1 MTAVMTAFMLEP
13 TEVNLSF
20 LLQCSDSTLVRVRAK
35 CFRSQK
41 KTATPYAVSALLTH
55 DGFVKECTCECAARE
70 NGTCHHIMGLL
81 KVLVLLLDNGYAEAP
96 PEMSCT
102 ELPQIWRRPRGHKI
116 PASSVDEV
124 DWRAARP
131 DGLSYPLQSRLY
143 EARKRPRSVEEV
155 QKAVRQFA
163 REMAAHTASPLLEHW
178 QSATP
183 KKADSLFGET
193 CEGSLL
199 WSQKPFVPHDFTTY
213 LCPEIQLGVNTELTP
228 MQPAFFS
235 EAINTVVSCVGLPP
249 KQQAV
254 IEASTCMHVAC
265 WHLA

>member
-102 ELPQIWRRPRGHKI
+102 ELP
-116 PASSVDEV
+116 
-124 DWRAARP
+124 
-131 DGLSYPLQSRLY
+131 
-143 EARKRPRSVEEV
+143 
-155 QKAVRQFA
+155 
-163 REMAAHTASPLLEHW
+163 
-178 QSATP
+178 
-183 KKADSLFGET
+183 
-193 CEGSLL
+193 
-199 WSQKPFVPHDFTTY
+199 
-213 LCPEIQLGVNTELTP
+213 
-228 MQPAFFS
+228 
-235 EAINTVVSCVGLPP
+235 
-249 KQQAV
+249 
-254 IEASTCMHVAC
+254 
-265 WHLA
+265 